1 MQEYSL
7 EIVLLKDSKII
18 GILVSFSF
26 KPWSLALFIMLLF
39 ASCST
44 KKNTFTRRAYHN
56 LTSHYNG
63 WWNGNE
69 SLKDGLVKLEAIVI
83 DDYAKN
89 LLVFNYGDK
98 AQMGSLIADMDRAI
112 EKGSVTALRHSMWF
126 KNREHCNWI
135 DDSYMLIGKA
145 NFYKQEYTSAR
156 QSFNFVLSRYYYN
169 SIKSEA
175 QLWLAKTFIESGS
188 FQKAETLLDEISLL
202 FDDEQTPYVRKNLDL
217 VYADLF
223 LKSNQDQKAKPYLEK
238 ALDLPISRK
247 MIARISYVLAQLYQK
262 ENQPAIASEYYQKV
276 IKLNTNYQMAF
287 NAKINLA
294 YLYTHNAKGG
304 EDLRKSLS
312 KMLKDSKNKNYL
324 DQIYY
329 ALAEI
334 DLKDNDTL
342 QAISNLRKAVKQST
356 QNKTQQAIASLKAA
370 DLLFENKRFSLS
382 NLYYDTALQ
391 ALPPKYEDYNRI
403 TKEASIFKHL
413 SQQLGLVQEQDSLLA
428 LGRLSNTHLYAIA
441 DSLIQVVIASEEQQR
456 DEEFAKQQ
464 SITMGNQ
471 SRNTSETTAMGS
483 GKWYFYNA
491 QARSMGYTEF
501 IAKWG
506 NRKLADN
513 WRLSNKEAQNTHD
526 FGLQNENMDEENAD
540 ENLDEGSATNPKSR
554 NYYLKD
560 IPRTAEQIKNAE
572 NKIADALYQAA
583 FIYKED
589 LKDNKNALAVFEEF
603 ARRIEEHPYQLQVY
617 FQLYQMYDEQTQ
629 AEEKNKYKN
638 LIIVNF
644 PETDYALL
652 VQNPDYAREIE
663 KRQNYFNDQYKR
675 TYQAFEKGQY
685 LLALHYANQALDK
698 TEDHALKANFMYL
711 KALSLAQ
718 TSVLDSL
725 YTNLEKLI
733 KSYPDAPIAAQAKNV
748 LSQRGKALD
757 SFTASAKETASAP
770 NALLNEALAMYQV
783 KTNDKHFMLIILNTE
798 KINSNAIQVRI
809 QDFNKKQAPNI
820 QLTSLAF
827 DNQRQIIRIGEFKN
841 QTEAM
846 DYYNVFIADNYVFP
860 AILKNESKTFVISA
874 DNYPLFFSDKD
885 VEKYELFFN
894 KKYIN

>member
-294 YLYTHNAKGG
+294 YLYTHNAKG
-304 EDLRKSLS
+304 
-312 KMLKDSKNKNYL
+312 
-324 DQIYY
+324 
-329 ALAEI
+329 
-334 DLKDNDTL
+334 
-342 QAISNLRKAVKQST
+342 
-356 QNKTQQAIASLKAA
+356 
-370 DLLFENKRFSLS
+370 
-382 NLYYDTALQ
+382 
-391 ALPPKYEDYNRI
+391 
-403 TKEASIFKHL
+403 
-413 SQQLGLVQEQDSLLA
+413 
-428 LGRLSNTHLYAIA
+428 
-441 DSLIQVVIASEEQQR
+441 
-456 DEEFAKQQ
+456 
-464 SITMGNQ
+464 
-471 SRNTSETTAMGS
+471 
-483 GKWYFYNA
+483 
-491 QARSMGYTEF
+491 
-501 IAKWG
+501 
-506 NRKLADN
+506 
-513 WRLSNKEAQNTHD
+513 
-526 FGLQNENMDEENAD
+526 
-540 ENLDEGSATNPKSR
+540 
-554 NYYLKD
+554 
-560 IPRTAEQIKNAE
+560 
-572 NKIADALYQAA
+572 
-583 FIYKED
+583 
-589 LKDNKNALAVFEEF
+589 
-603 ARRIEEHPYQLQVY
+603 
-617 FQLYQMYDEQTQ
+617 
-629 AEEKNKYKN
+629 
-638 LIIVNF
+638 
-644 PETDYALL
+644 
-652 VQNPDYAREIE
+652 
-663 KRQNYFNDQYKR
+663 
-675 TYQAFEKGQY
+675 
-685 LLALHYANQALDK
+685 
-698 TEDHALKANFMYL
+698 
-711 KALSLAQ
+711 
-718 TSVLDSL
+718 
-725 YTNLEKLI
+725 
-733 KSYPDAPIAAQAKNV
+733 
-748 LSQRGKALD
+748 
-757 SFTASAKETASAP
+757 
-770 NALLNEALAMYQV
+770 V
-783 KTNDKHFMLIILNTE
+783 KTCAK
-798 KINSNAIQVRI
+798 V
-809 QDFNKKQAPNI
+809 
-820 QLTSLAF
+820 
-827 DNQRQIIRIGEFKN
+827 
-841 QTEAM
+841 
-846 DYYNVFIADNYVFP
+846 
-860 AILKNESKTFVISA
+860 
-874 DNYPLFFSDKD
+874 
-885 VEKYELFFN
+885 
-894 KKYIN
+894 